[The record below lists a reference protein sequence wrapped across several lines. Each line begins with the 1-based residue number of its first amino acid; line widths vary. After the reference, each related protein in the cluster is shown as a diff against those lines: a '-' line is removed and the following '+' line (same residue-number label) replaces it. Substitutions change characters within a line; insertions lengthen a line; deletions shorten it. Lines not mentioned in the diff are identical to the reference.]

1 MKSNLFSSNHEKELV
16 PAKLNNKDLMD
27 ELIYYDVFDDNYVER
42 NLPNNGHDVI
52 GFFFDNVLRAMWSS
66 DSNKIAFSFVESTDV
81 SNIDNVVD
89 ELKKR
94 LQIQSENG
102 DIKVNFHREKNL
114 LLCEFFFEV
123 EQ

>member
-52 GFFFDNVLRAMWSS
+52 GFFFDNVLRAGWTS

-89 ELKKR
+89 ELKKH